1 MTLYD
6 RIKKL
11 ADEKNMSIAYIEES
25 VQISNGSIAKWKQN
39 IPKADN
45 LYKVAKFL
53 GCSVEY
59 LMSDKHTEMTSS
71 DVERSFL
78 VKENIVD
85 YKSILSENEVEIL
98 DILKK
103 FTDNRNQIKFI
114 ARAEALAEEMLANIE
129 ENKKIKK

>member
-11 ADEKNMSIAYIEES
+11 ADDKNMTIAYIEES
-25 VQISNGSIAKWKQN
+25 VHISNGSIAKWKQN

-53 GCSVEY
+53 GCSVES
-59 LMSDKHTEMTSS
+59 LMIDEDADTISS
-71 DVERSFL
+71 DFL
-78 VKENIVD
+78 SNFVIKENIVD
-85 YKSILSENEVEIL
+85 YKSFLSENEVEII

-114 ARAEALAEEMLANIE
+114 ARVEALAEEMLANLE
-129 ENKKIKK
+129 ESKKIK